1 MFDLEPGKLIVIAIV
16 ALIAIPSKDLP
27 RVLRSLGQFTGKMR
41 RMAAEFQGQFME
53 AMREAELDDLRKE
66 VGEMRD
72 AVKESVKLDGAFDPM
87 AEARKQIT
95 GAIRGDA
102 EAVPK
107 DEDAPTASFETRP
120 SAAPQDEDSGLPAA
134 SRPFAEEGRHM
145 NEADE
150 AEIEASKAPLIEH
163 LMELRERLIKALLAF
178 LAMFVL
184 SFFFAKD
191 IYNLLL
197 IPYTQVAGPEARLIY
212 TAPQEYFFTQIK
224 VALFMAAF
232 LSCPIVLSQIYAFVA
247 PGLYKHER
255 RAFRP
260 YLFATPIFFAF
271 GALVVYFLVMPNL
284 LRFFM
289 GMQQAN
295 EPGKAQIE
303 LLPRVSEYLSL
314 IMTLV
319 LAFGIVFQLPVVLTL
334 LGQVGIVTSEFL
346 KEKRRYAV
354 VLVFIVAAVLTPP
367 DVFSQ
372 LALAVP
378 GVLLYEASIYA
389 VRMIEKKRAAAQA
402 AASGGS

>member
-1 MFDLEPGKLIVIAIV
+1 
-16 ALIAIPSKDLP
+16 
-27 RVLRSLGQFTGKMR
+27 
-41 RMAAEFQGQFME
+41 
-53 AMREAELDDLRKE
+53 
-66 VGEMRD
+66 
-72 AVKESVKLDGAFDPM
+72 
-87 AEARKQIT
+87 
-95 GAIRGDA
+95 
-102 EAVPK
+102 
-107 DEDAPTASFETRP
+107 
-120 SAAPQDEDSGLPAA
+120 
-134 SRPFAEEGRHM
+134 M

-178 LAMFVL
+178 LAMFVI

-191 IYNLLL
+191 IYNLLV

-224 VALFMAAF
+224 VALFTAAF
-232 LSCPIVLSQIYAFVA
+232 LSCPIVFAQIYAFVA
-247 PGLYKHER
+247 PGLYRHER
-255 RAFRP
+255 AAFRP
-260 YLFATPIFFAF
+260 YLFATPIFFAI

-284 LRFFM
+284 LRFFL

-295 EPGKAQIE
+295 EPGRAQIE

-346 KEKRRYAV
+346 KDKRRYAI
-354 VLVFIVAAVLTPP
+354 VLVFIVAAILTPP

-372 LALAVP
+372 LALALP
-378 GVLLYEASIYA
+378 GILLYEASIYA
-389 VRMIEKKRAAAQA
+389 VRAVEKKRAAAQA
-402 AASGGS
+402 AAGGS